1 VKPVVGI
8 SCYVERA
15 RWTVWDEPAVLL
27 PATYVDAVDEAG
39 GQPVIIPPTGDA
51 VHDLL
56 DRLDAVV
63 LAGGADID
71 PDAYGARR
79 DPETTE
85 TRPER
90 DRFEWD
96 LTESAL
102 EREMPVLGI
111 CRGMQLLNVVRGG
124 DLHQHLP
131 SSGAEETHK
140 QAPGVFARH
149 EIEIASDS
157 KLCSVL
163 GDRALVASHHHQAPD
178 SIGRGLRR
186 VAWAPDGVTEGI
198 EDPEARLALGVLWH
212 PEQAH
217 DLALFEALV
226 EEAVDYRKERG

>member
-15 RWTVWDEPAVLL
+15 RWAVWDEPAALL
-27 PATYVDAVDEAG
+27 PMTYVNAVDEAG
-39 GQPVIIPPTGDA
+39 GRPVIVPPSEDGVD
-51 VHDLL
+51 DLI
-56 DRLDAVV
+56 DRLDAIV

-71 PDAYGARR
+71 PDVYGEDRH
-79 DPETTE
+79 PETIE

-96 LTESAL
+96 LTERAL
-102 EREMPVLGI
+102 DCAMPVLGI

-124 DLHQHLP
+124 GLEQHLP
-131 SSGAEETHK
+131 ARGANETHK

-178 SIGRGLRR
+178 RIGRGLRR

-198 EDPEARLALGVLWH
+198 EDPDARLTLGVLWH

-217 DLALFEALV
+217 DRALFEALV
-226 EEAVDYRKERG
+226 DSAADYRKERK